1 MPLYPHWAIITTLF
15 LPLINRKSHMTT
27 TQNPKLYVIGAGAMG
42 CLFGGLL
49 AEGGMDVTLVDV
61 WQEHVDT
68 INRDGLKMVGYG
80 GDRFIPVKAV
90 TSTVGLPKA
99 DIVFVQ
105 CKAVHSEQAVAAAK
119 NIIAEHT
126 VFISFQN
133 GLGNEEVIA
142 SVVGEDKVLGGLTA
156 QGASIEGPGIV
167 HNYAELPSWIGEM
180 QGGVSER
187 SQGLAELL
195 SRHGL
200 PTSASENIR
209 LDIWKKLMANVGISA
224 ASGISNLKIREIM
237 AIPEMKETIY
247 AAIDEAVIVGKAAGV
262 ELDSAEAREVLAKI
276 AGPGGSGENKTS
288 LCNDLLNKRPSEID
302 FINGAI
308 TQLGKKYAV
317 PTPINAT
324 LVAAVKA
331 IQSHYM

>member
-1 MPLYPHWAIITTLF
+1 M
-15 LPLINRKSHMTT
+15 ND
-27 TQNPKLYVIGAGAMG
+27 NPKLYVIGAGAMG
-42 CLFGGLL
+42 SLFGGLL

-61 WQEHVDT
+61 WQEHVDN

-80 GDRFIPVKAV
+80 GDRFIPVRAV
-90 TSTVGLPKA
+90 TSTAGMPQA

-105 CKAVHSEQAVAAAK
+105 CKAVHSEEAVKAAQ
-119 NIIAEHT
+119 NIIADNT

-142 SVVGEDKVLGGLTA
+142 SVVGDDRVLGGLTA
-156 QGASIEGPGIV
+156 QGASIEGPGVV
-167 HNYAELPSWIGEM
+167 HNYAELPTWIGEM
-180 QGGVSER
+180 GGGVSER
-187 SQGLAELL
+187 TAALSAVFSQ
-195 SRHGL
+195 HGL
-200 PTSASENIR
+200 PTSPSENIR

-237 AIPEMKETIY
+237 AIPEMKATIY

-262 ELDSAEAREVLAKI
+262 ELDSEEAREVLAKI

-288 LCNDLLNKRPSEID
+288 LCNDILNQRPSEID

-308 TQLGKKYAV
+308 VKLGKEHGIK
-317 PTPINAT
+317 TPINST

-331 IQSHYM
+331 LQSHYM